1 MRRRKV
7 TIVGAGNVGANTA
20 QRIVERGIADV
31 VLVDVVDGIP
41 QGKALDILQSA
52 PIIGFDT
59 MIIGA
64 TQYDATKGSDIAVI
78 TAGLARKPGMSREDL
93 LSANAKIVKG
103 ITTELVRYSPD
114 TIIIVVTNPVD
125 LMTFLCAEVS
135 GLPKNRVFGMGGVL
149 DTARFRTFIAM
160 ELNVPIKD
168 INAVV
173 LGGHGDAM
181 TPLPRL
187 STVSGRPLT
196 EMLNTDKIE
205 AIVKR
210 TRDGV
215 AEIVS
220 LLKTGSAYYAPSA
233 AVLEMVEAVLLD
245 NKKILPCSACLN
257 GEYGIKGLYVGAP
270 VQLGKNGVEKVI
282 EITLTEEERIAFD
295 KSVGIV
301 REGVEQIR
309 LLIKIQ

>member
-1 MRRRKV
+1 MSRRKV
-7 TIVGAGNVGANTA
+7 TIVGAGNVGATTA

-59 MIIGA
+59 KIIGA

-93 LSANAKIVKG
+93 LSANAKIVKN
-103 ITTELVRYSPD
+103 ITSELIKYSPD
-114 TIIIVVTNPVD
+114 AIIIVVTNPVD

-181 TPLPRL
+181 VPLPRL

-196 EMLNTDKIE
+196 EVLNIDKIE

-210 TRDGV
+210 TRDGG

-233 AVLEMVEAVLLD
+233 AVMEMVEAVLLD
-245 NKKILPCSACLN
+245 NKNILPCSACLN

-282 EITLTEEERIAFD
+282 EITLTKEERIAFD
-295 KSVGIV
+295 KSVGMV
-301 REGVEQIR
+301 REGVEQVMS
-309 LLIKIQ
+309 LIGKK

>member
-1 MRRRKV
+1 MSRRKV
-7 TIVGAGNVGANTA
+7 TVVGAGNVGATTA

-31 VLVDVVDGIP
+31 VFVDVVDGIP

-59 MIIGA
+59 KIIG
-64 TQYDATKGSDIAVI
+64 TTRYEATKGSDIAVI

-93 LSANAKIVKG
+93 LSANAKIVKN
-103 ITTELVRYSPD
+103 ITSELIKYSPD
-114 TIIIVVTNPVD
+114 AIIIVVTNPVD

-135 GLPKNRVFGMGGVL
+135 GFQKNRVFGMGGVL

-181 TPLPRL
+181 VPLPRL

-196 EMLNTDKIE
+196 EVLNIDKIE

-210 TRDGV
+210 TRDGG

-233 AVLEMVEAVLLD
+233 AVMEMVEAVLLD
-245 NKKILPCSACLN
+245 NKRFCHAQPA
-257 GEYGIKGLYVGAP
+257 
-270 VQLGKNGVEKVI
+270 
-282 EITLTEEERIAFD
+282 
-295 KSVGIV
+295 
-301 REGVEQIR
+301 
-309 LLIKIQ
+309 

>member
-1 MRRRKV
+1 LSRRKV
-7 TIVGAGNVGANTA
+7 TVVGAGNVGATTA

-31 VLVDVVDGIP
+31 VFVDVVDGIP

-59 MIIGA
+59 KIIG
-64 TQYDATKGSDIAVI
+64 TTRYEATKGSDIAVI

-93 LSANAKIVKG
+93 LSANAKIVKN
-103 ITTELVRYSPD
+103 ITSELIKYSPD
-114 TIIIVVTNPVD
+114 AIIIVVTNPVD

-135 GLPKNRVFGMGGVL
+135 GFQKNRVFGMGGVL

-181 TPLPRL
+181 VPLPRL

-196 EMLNTDKIE
+196 EVLNIDKIE

-210 TRDGV
+210 TRDGG

-233 AVLEMVEAVLLD
+233 AVMEMVEAVLLD

-282 EITLTEEERIAFD
+282 EITLTKEERIAFD
-295 KSVGIV
+295 KSVGMV
-301 REGVEQIR
+301 RDGVEQVMS
-309 LLIKIQ
+309 LIGKK

>member
-1 MRRRKV
+1 MSRRKV
-7 TIVGAGNVGANTA
+7 TVVGAGNVGATTA

-31 VLVDVVDGIP
+31 VFVDVVDGIP

-59 MIIGA
+59 KIIG
-64 TQYDATKGSDIAVI
+64 TTRYEATKGSDIAVI

-93 LSANAKIVKG
+93 LSANAKIVKN
-103 ITTELVRYSPD
+103 ITSELIKYSPD
-114 TIIIVVTNPVD
+114 AIIIVVTNPVD

-135 GLPKNRVFGMGGVL
+135 GFQKNRVFGMGGVL

-181 TPLPRL
+181 VPLPRL

-196 EMLNTDKIE
+196 EVLNIDKIE

-210 TRDGV
+210 TRDGG

-233 AVLEMVEAVLLD
+233 AVMEMVEAVLLD

-282 EITLTEEERIAFD
+282 EITLTKEERIAFD
-295 KSVGIV
+295 KSVGMV
-301 REGVEQIR
+301 RDGVEQVMS
-309 LLIKIQ
+309 LIGKK